1 MEFDNED
8 VVDQLVK
15 KQYHTIAS
23 KTVSWKSL
31 YFFDFLHVFLAV
43 LVDSSYF
50 HIFRVIYV
58 D

>member
-31 YFFDFLHVFLAV
+31 YFSLFFNCF
-43 LVDSSYF
+43 SRSP
-50 HIFRVIYV
+50 R
-58 D
+58 